1 MIEIAT
7 LPSELQA
14 LALVAL
20 VFVEA
25 VVLYVGYG
33 VVENRVAPP
42 LIENLETA

>member
-14 LALVAL
+14 LALVAIVL
-20 VFVEA
+20 LEA

-33 VVENRVAPP
+33 VVENRVAPQ
-42 LIENLETA
+42 LIESLENA

>member
-25 VVLYVGYG
+25 LTLYVGYG

-42 LIENLETA
+42 LIERLETA